1 MKGFVE
7 KALFITG
14 LVLLGAGGAT
24 GQTRPLPPPASNPVD
39 FGRDIA
45 PVLKKR
51 CVPCH
56 GAALQQ
62 SGLRL
67 DSREALLKG
76 GSSGPVI
83 APGDSAGSRL
93 IRLVGGADPEVVM
106 PPAGPRLSE
115 VEVGLFRAWIDTGA
129 VWPQE
134 VVFDGGQGA
143 RPKSSHWS
151 FQPILH
157 PQPPSVQR
165 ASWLKNPI
173 DAFVL
178 AKLESEG
185 IEPSPE
191 AEREKLIRRL
201 SLDLTGL
208 PPTPDE
214 VASFMADSRPDAYQR
229 QVDRLLDSP
238 HFGEKWAVHWLDQAR
253 YADSDGY
260 EKDSRRPHAWRWREW
275 VINAFNND
283 LPFDQFTIQ
292 QIAGDLLPNAT
303 VDQKVATGFHRN
315 TPTNR
320 EGGVNIEMF
329 RFEQVVDRA
338 STVGSVWLGLTV
350 GCAQCHDHK
359 YDPISQ
365 KEFYQLYAYFNNADE
380 VNIEAPLAGEMGPY
394 LAARD
399 KYYRERYKLLTEYK
413 VLALRPDWE
422 RRSLM
427 AADSPGKWTDWD
439 VVFDTIQKMVDDGER
454 ILRTP
459 VEKRTR
465 HEEDAILDHMVKW
478 YSQAVTAKEYENL
491 RFKELGKKLA
501 ELKKSFPDL
510 SRAQT
515 IAERSE
521 PTQTHIHIRGS
532 WKDKGVEVRPATPAV
547 LPPLPAG
554 APENRLTFAR
564 WLVSDENPLTARVI
578 VNRYWQE
585 LFGAGLV
592 DSPGDFGTQGSKPS
606 HPELLDWLASEFRL
620 RNWSTKQIL
629 RLMVTSA
636 TYRQSARTRPELL
649 SRDPNNR
656 LLAHQNAF
664 RLPAEVIRDS
674 ALAASGLLDPRLG
687 GKSVEPHLPESLLA
701 LTFGGGEWVSWSE
714 SQGSDKYRRALYIHR
729 QRTLLYPM
737 LVNFDAP
744 NMVVTACKRER
755 SNTPLQALNLLNDPV
770 FVEMAQGLANRV
782 MVEATQDFHSRL
794 CHAWRLALARDPKPQ
809 EEERMLSFYQEQ
821 VRVLDKEPD
830 SIAALF
836 PYQPE
841 SFDRKEAAAW
851 VALSRVILN
860 LDEFLTRE

>member
-83 APGDSAGSRL
+83 VPGDSAGSRL

-106 PPAGPRLSE
+106 PPAGPRLSG

-129 VWPQE
+129 VWPHE

-427 AADSPGKWTDWD
+427 AAYSSGKWTDWD

-782 MVEATQDFHSRL
+782 MVEATRDFHSRL

>member
-24 GQTRPLPPPASNPVD
+24 GQTRPLPPSASNPVD

-214 VASFMADSRPDAYQR
+214 VAGFMADARPDAYQR

-554 APENRLTFAR
+554 APQNRLTFAR

-592 DSPGDFGTQGSKPS
+592 DSPADFGTQGSKPS

-782 MVEATQDFHSRL
+782 MVEATRDFHSRL

>member
-620 RNWSTKQIL
+620 RNWSTKQVL

-656 LLAHQNAF
+656 LLARQNAF

-687 GKSVEPHLPESLLA
+687 GKSVEAHLPESLLA

-782 MVEATQDFHSRL
+782 MVEATRDFHSRL

>member
-1 MKGFVE
+1 
-7 KALFITG
+7 
-14 LVLLGAGGAT
+14 
-24 GQTRPLPPPASNPVD
+24 
-39 FGRDIA
+39 
-45 PVLKKR
+45 
-51 CVPCH
+51 
-56 GAALQQ
+56 
-62 SGLRL
+62 
-67 DSREALLKG
+67 
-76 GSSGPVI
+76 
-83 APGDSAGSRL
+83 
-93 IRLVGGADPEVVM
+93 
-106 PPAGPRLSE
+106 
-115 VEVGLFRAWIDTGA
+115 
-129 VWPQE
+129 
-134 VVFDGGQGA
+134 
-143 RPKSSHWS
+143 
-151 FQPILH
+151 
-157 PQPPSVQR
+157 
-165 ASWLKNPI
+165 
-173 DAFVL
+173 
-178 AKLESEG
+178 
-185 IEPSPE
+185 
-191 AEREKLIRRL
+191 
-201 SLDLTGL
+201 
-208 PPTPDE
+208 
-214 VASFMADSRPDAYQR
+214 
-229 QVDRLLDSP
+229 
-238 HFGEKWAVHWLDQAR
+238 
-253 YADSDGY
+253 
-260 EKDSRRPHAWRWREW
+260 
-275 VINAFNND
+275 
-283 LPFDQFTIQ
+283 
-292 QIAGDLLPNAT
+292 
-303 VDQKVATGFHRN
+303 
-315 TPTNR
+315 
-320 EGGVNIEMF
+320 
-329 RFEQVVDRA
+329 
-338 STVGSVWLGLTV
+338 
-350 GCAQCHDHK
+350 
-359 YDPISQ
+359 
-365 KEFYQLYAYFNNADE
+365 
-380 VNIEAPLAGEMGPY
+380 MGPY

-399 KYYRERYKLLTEYK
+399 KYYRERYQLLTEYK

-422 RRSLM
+422 RRALM
-427 AADSPGKWTDWD
+427 ATDSPGKWTDWD

-478 YSQAVTAKEYENL
+478 YSQAVTAKEYEDL
-491 RFKELGKKLA
+491 KFKELGKKLA
-501 ELKKSFPDL
+501 DLKKSFPDL

-521 PTQTHIHIRGS
+521 PRQTHIHIRGS

-547 LPPLPAG
+547 LPPLPAV

-592 DSPGDFGTQGSKPS
+592 DSPGDFGTRGSKPS

-620 RNWSTKQIL
+620 RNWSTKQVL

-649 SRDPNNR
+649 ARDPNNR
-656 LLAHQNAF
+656 LLARQNAF

-674 ALAASGLLDPRLG
+674 ALAASGLLNPRLG

-714 SQGSDKYRRALYIHR
+714 SEGSDKYRRALYIHR

-794 CHAWRLALARDPKPQ
+794 CHAWRLVLARDPKPQ
-809 EEERMLSFYQEQ
+809 EEERMLTFYKEQ

-851 VALSRVILN
+851 VALSRVMLN

>member
-1 MKGFVE
+1 
-7 KALFITG
+7 
-14 LVLLGAGGAT
+14 
-24 GQTRPLPPPASNPVD
+24 
-39 FGRDIA
+39 
-45 PVLKKR
+45 
-51 CVPCH
+51 
-56 GAALQQ
+56 
-62 SGLRL
+62 
-67 DSREALLKG
+67 
-76 GSSGPVI
+76 
-83 APGDSAGSRL
+83 
-93 IRLVGGADPEVVM
+93 M

-214 VASFMADSRPDAYQR
+214 VASFMADSRPDAYER

-664 RLPAEVIRDS
+664 RLPAEVIREPWP
-674 ALAASGLLDPRLG
+674 LAVCSTPAWAER
-687 GKSVEPHLPESLLA
+687 V
-701 LTFGGGEWVSWSE
+701 WS
-714 SQGSDKYRRALYIHR
+714 
-729 QRTLLYPM
+729 RT
-737 LVNFDAP
+737 
-744 NMVVTACKRER
+744 CQSR
-755 SNTPLQALNLLNDPV
+755 SSP
-770 FVEMAQGLANRV
+770 
-782 MVEATQDFHSRL
+782 
-794 CHAWRLALARDPKPQ
+794 
-809 EEERMLSFYQEQ
+809 
-821 VRVLDKEPD
+821 
-830 SIAALF
+830 
-836 PYQPE
+836 
-841 SFDRKEAAAW
+841 
-851 VALSRVILN
+851 
-860 LDEFLTRE
+860 

>member
-67 DSREALLKG
+67 DNREALLKG

-157 PQPPSVQR
+157 PQSPSVQR

-782 MVEATQDFHSRL
+782 MVEATRDFHSRL
-794 CHAWRLALARDPKPQ
+794 CHAWRLALARDPRPQ

>member
-399 KYYRERYKLLTEYK
+399 K
-413 VLALRPDWE
+413 
-422 RRSLM
+422 
-427 AADSPGKWTDWD
+427 
-439 VVFDTIQKMVDDGER
+439 
-454 ILRTP
+454 
-459 VEKRTR
+459 
-465 HEEDAILDHMVKW
+465 
-478 YSQAVTAKEYENL
+478 
-491 RFKELGKKLA
+491 
-501 ELKKSFPDL
+501 
-510 SRAQT
+510 
-515 IAERSE
+515 
-521 PTQTHIHIRGS
+521 
-532 WKDKGVEVRPATPAV
+532 
-547 LPPLPAG
+547 
-554 APENRLTFAR
+554 
-564 WLVSDENPLTARVI
+564 
-578 VNRYWQE
+578 
-585 LFGAGLV
+585 
-592 DSPGDFGTQGSKPS
+592 
-606 HPELLDWLASEFRL
+606 
-620 RNWSTKQIL
+620 
-629 RLMVTSA
+629 
-636 TYRQSARTRPELL
+636 
-649 SRDPNNR
+649 
-656 LLAHQNAF
+656 
-664 RLPAEVIRDS
+664 
-674 ALAASGLLDPRLG
+674 
-687 GKSVEPHLPESLLA
+687 
-701 LTFGGGEWVSWSE
+701 
-714 SQGSDKYRRALYIHR
+714 
-729 QRTLLYPM
+729 
-737 LVNFDAP
+737 
-744 NMVVTACKRER
+744 
-755 SNTPLQALNLLNDPV
+755 
-770 FVEMAQGLANRV
+770 
-782 MVEATQDFHSRL
+782 
-794 CHAWRLALARDPKPQ
+794 
-809 EEERMLSFYQEQ
+809 
-821 VRVLDKEPD
+821 
-830 SIAALF
+830 
-836 PYQPE
+836 
-841 SFDRKEAAAW
+841 
-851 VALSRVILN
+851 
-860 LDEFLTRE
+860 

>member
-24 GQTRPLPPPASNPVD
+24 GQTRPLPPSASNPVD

-656 LLAHQNAF
+656 LLARQNAF

-674 ALAASGLLDPRLG
+674 ALSASGLLDPRLG
-687 GKSVEPHLPESLLA
+687 GRSVEPHLPESLLA

-782 MVEATQDFHSRL
+782 MVEATRDFHSRL